1 MHPLWEYPAY
11 PRSDVIKLMTFNL
24 SSPVPSTPIRAVGT
38 IDLTHPPING
48 STNTSSEG
56 GGGGDGSRR
65 CNGVV
70 MWMDYQLTD
79 QHISTTGL
87 VKVWRMDVYMCVWK
101 YEYTGYNN
109 IIGEKGNYSS

>member
-38 IDLTHPPING
+38 IDLTHPPSINA
-48 STNTSSEG
+48 STSSEG
-56 GGGGDGSRR
+56 GGGGDVSRR

-87 VKVWRMDVYMCVWK
+87 VKVWRMDVCV
-101 YEYTGYNN
+101 Y
-109 IIGEKGNYSS
+109 GNMGI